1 VSSPIPGLAALPTQD
16 GIRDALLADVPL
28 MDLINGVFDWVNEK
42 QPYPYIVIGEAVET
56 PSNAHDRFGSEVLET
71 LHIWDRNRG
80 FASSLT
86 IAARVVQV
94 LDHTPLTIV
103 GHVHRWTRFVSLQT
117 LRDPEPPGD
126 IRHVPMTFRIGT
138 EVAPA

>member
-1 VSSPIPGLAALPTQD
+1 MSTPAPGLAALPTQA

-28 MDLINGVFDWVNEK
+28 MSLIKGVFDWVEEK
-42 QPYPYIVIGEAVET
+42 QPYPYIVIGEAMET
-56 PSNAHDRFGSEVLET
+56 PANAHDRYGSEVLET
-71 LHIWDRNRG
+71 LHVWDQNRG
-80 FASSLT
+80 FAQSLA

-94 LDHTPLTIV
+94 LDHGPLTIV

-126 IRHVPMTFRIGT
+126 IRHVPMTFRVGT

>member
-1 VSSPIPGLAALPTQD
+1 MSAPVPGLAALPTQA
-16 GIRDALLADVPL
+16 GIREALLADAPL
-28 MDLINGVFDWVNEK
+28 MDLIKGVFDWVEEK
-42 QPYPYIVIGEAVET
+42 QPYPYITIGEATET
-56 PSNAHDRFGSEVLET
+56 PANAHDRYGSEVLET
-71 LHIWDRNRG
+71 LHIWDQNRG
-80 FASSLT
+80 FAQSLT
-86 IAARVVQV
+86 IAARVIQA

-117 LRDPEPPGD
+117 LRDPAPPGD

>member
-1 VSSPIPGLAALPTQD
+1 MSTPLPGLAALPTQA
-16 GIRDALLADVPL
+16 GIRDALLADAPL
-28 MDLINGVFDWVNEK
+28 MDLIKGVFDWVEEK
-42 QPYPYIVIGEAVET
+42 QPYPYIVIGEAMET
-56 PSNAHDRFGSEVLET
+56 PANSHDRHGSEVLET
-71 LHIWDRNRG
+71 LHIWDQNRG
-80 FASSLT
+80 FAQSLT
-86 IAARVVQV
+86 IAAHVIQA

-138 EVAPA
+138 EVEPA

>member
-1 VSSPIPGLAALPTQD
+1 MPTQAA
-16 GIRDALLADVPL
+16 ILDALLADAPL
-28 MDLINGVFDWVNEK
+28 MDLVKGVYDWVEEK
-42 QPYPYIVIGEAVET
+42 QPYPYIVIGEAMET
-56 PSNAHDRFGSEVLET
+56 PANSHDRYGSEVLET

-80 FASSLT
+80 FAQSLT
-86 IAARVVQV
+86 IAGRVLQA
-94 LDHTPLTIV
+94 LDHAPLTIE

-126 IRHVPMTFRIGT
+126 IRHVPLTFRIGT